1 MASFKVLAATAW
13 IARESVFRPEVML
26 TLFFV
31 LVNVDRII
39 PGLLWLGVN
48 FRSAYDYVRSLPNV
62 ILDYRGEIER
72 IAVEN
77 RDGLLIF
84 LITAYFL
91 WKILE
96 YYWPKVEAAYTNS
109 IGFTPERVLP
119 GSILESQA
127 IQPDFQ
133 ASVFTDR
140 LDNPKLLPR
149 GQCFRYKQYLMTVAH
164 VLEGSSNVRIV
175 STRFDK
181 DQHKFVDHQ
190 LDLELTRFKV
200 IDVDLAIAELLPKEW
215 SSLCMSS
222 AKVAN
227 SIPTH
232 GMVVKVSA
240 FGQQSHGMLR
250 QHSAFGLLQY
260 EGSTRGGFSGAPYHI
275 QNTVFGIH
283 AGGDTLN
290 VGFDITYVT
299 AILRELPYS
308 PEDSAD
314 YLEQQVRRYGGDF
327 DWEPSPVSPGEFR
340 VRVGGAYHI
349 VDSDVLDELQQKVGK
364 KGRYVQDLRE
374 YDAEDISD
382 SESFLAEHPEE
393 IKDFPRVP
401 KARLAEDLQPIQRGD
416 VTYHPEALL
425 ARIQTLLATT
435 VDASDQTYLLTDQPA
450 APSSSVG
457 PGRLA
462 EYQSPSV
469 TTNSATYT
477 PESTRAPRRNHS
489 NGTTTNGGQRKKKY
503 VTALRTKNASL
514 EEENR
519 KLKEQLQQ
527 PSKAT
532 TDGGSTSA
540 RQ

>member
-1 MASFKVLAATAW
+1 MASYKVLAATAW
-13 IARESVFRPEVML
+13 IAKESVFRPEVML

-72 IAVEN
+72 FAVEN
-77 RDGLLIF
+77 RDGIFILLV
-84 LITAYFL
+84 TAYFL
-91 WKILE
+91 GKVLKH
-96 YYWPKVEAAYTNS
+96 YWPKVEAAYSNT

-119 GSILESQA
+119 GSVLESQA

-133 ASVFTDR
+133 ASVYTDR
-140 LDNPKLLPR
+140 LDDQKLLPR

-175 STRFDK
+175 STRFDRN
-181 DQHKFVDHQ
+181 QHKFVDYQ

-200 IDVDLAIAELLPKEW
+200 IDVDLAIAELQPKEW

-290 VGFDITYVT
+290 VGFDITYVS

-393 IKDFPRVP
+393 IADFPRVP
-401 KARLAEDLQPIQRGD
+401 KERLAEDLKPIQRGE
-416 VTYHPEALL
+416 VTYAPEALL
-425 ARIQTLLATT
+425 ARIQQLVATT

-450 APSSSVG
+450 APGSSAG
-457 PGRLA
+457 PGHLA
-462 EYQSPSV
+462 EFQSPSV

-477 PESTRAPRRNHS
+477 PESTRAPRRNRS
-489 NGTTTNGGQRKKKY
+489 DGTTINGRPRYGRFVKMRKARKE
-503 VTALRTKNASL
+503 AL

-519 KLKEQLQQ
+519 KLKQQLQQ
-527 PSKAT
+527 LSKAT
-532 TDGGSTSA
+532 TNGESTSV
-540 RQ
+540 QQ

>member
-1 MASFKVLAATAW
+1 
-13 IARESVFRPEVML
+13 
-26 TLFFV
+26 
-31 LVNVDRII
+31 
-39 PGLLWLGVN
+39 
-48 FRSAYDYVRSLPNV
+48 
-62 ILDYRGEIER
+62 
-72 IAVEN
+72 
-77 RDGLLIF
+77 
-84 LITAYFL
+84 
-91 WKILE
+91 
-96 YYWPKVEAAYTNS
+96 
-109 IGFTPERVLP
+109 
-119 GSILESQA
+119 
-127 IQPDFQ
+127 
-133 ASVFTDR
+133 
-140 LDNPKLLPR
+140 
-149 GQCFRYKQYLMTVAH
+149 MTVAH

-190 LDLELTRFKV
+190 LDLELTRFRV

-227 SIPTH
+227 SIPAH

-382 SESFLAEHPEE
+382 SESFLADHPEE

-401 KARLAEDLQPIQRGD
+401 KARLAQELQPVQRGD

-450 APSSSVG
+450 APKSTVG
-457 PGRLA
+457 PGQLA
-462 EYQSPSV
+462 EFQSPSV

-477 PESTRAPRRNHS
+477 PESTRAQQRNPS
-489 NGTTTNGGQRKKKY
+489 NGTTINGGQRKKRY
-503 VTALRTKNASL
+503 VATLRTRNAAL